1 MNQEQKKEK
10 ENKNKS
16 DEKPI
21 NPEKNSTESDLRA
34 EQRTLQNSEG
44 NPNSEE
50 ADDEDEVENN
60 EICNSTRNSCSSG
73 YESRAKTDSNAVEKT
88 REAIILANM
97 STPNRKKFLRK
108 RGGINIS
115 RQLVLDS
122 GKLDSSKSEISKL
135 NIDVSSRIL
144 NSSSDASPVKVQPGF
159 DDNLSLEDFSDL
171 KASLIRKGESFR
183 WKRVVSWFVL
193 LLVLSL
199 IVSICVILPL
209 KTETTPKSSFRKSN
223 FYKHSDWFSV
233 SYPNGAPP
241 V

>member
-1 MNQEQKKEK
+1 M
-10 ENKNKS
+10 
-16 DEKPI
+16 
-21 NPEKNSTESDLRA
+21 
-34 EQRTLQNSEG
+34 
-44 NPNSEE
+44 
-50 ADDEDEVENN
+50 
-60 EICNSTRNSCSSG
+60 
-73 YESRAKTDSNAVEKT
+73 
-88 REAIILANM
+88 
-97 STPNRKKFLRK
+97 RK

-144 NSSSDASPVKVQPGF
+144 NSSSDASPVKFQPGF
-159 DDNLSLEDFSDL
+159 DDNLNLEDFSDV

-199 IVSICVILPL
+199 VVSICVILPL